1 MTSRSPFLLTAC
13 LGLMSALLTGC
24 HSSQDAHVYESTPML
39 PMTVTVV
46 DSTTGESL
54 WALDVPVNRK
64 LKIRFYDD
72 RKPDEA
78 SGNRVAMM
86 RWDLTSTDKS
96 TGKLSNE
103 IAVPL
108 AHSRRIDVTMRD
120 VPEFETSGAF
130 VAPTTPSD
138 PPPTGS
144 GNMLPSEMTPAESK
158 DSPPELDPIEIPSNN
173 GG

>member
-1 MTSRSPFLLTAC
+1 
-13 LGLMSALLTGC
+13 MSALLTGC
-24 HSSQDAHVYESTPML
+24 HSSKDAHIYESTPML

-78 SGNRVAMM
+78 SGNRTAMM

-96 TGKLSNE
+96 SGKLSNE

-108 AHSRRIDVTMRD
+108 SHSRRIDVTLRD
-120 VPEFETSGAF
+120 IPEFETSGGF
-130 VAPTTPSD
+130 VAPTTPAD
-138 PPPTGS
+138 PPPMGS
-144 GNMLPSEMTPAESK
+144 GNMLPSEMAPAESK
-158 DSPPELDPIEIPSNN
+158 DSPPELDPIEIPSGS